1 MAFGQKTKGYSMK
14 KNARLY
20 SIYFPFYALLVLD
33 YRWLLLMLPINL
45 AVTALVLFLTL
56 KLSKADVKHTLKR
69 ALVPAFGAGL
79 LADVC
84 GVAFRFLP
92 LLLELLFRGL
102 GMTGIS
108 NFFGKYLSDMVIYNI
123 YMGQV
128 LPKLVWT
135 VLSIVV
141 SAVFL
146 YVFNYRVTLKK
157 TVTEA
162 QLRRRMA
169 LVLALAT
176 APWGF
181 MCPFF

>member
-1 MAFGQKTKGYSMK
+1 MK
-14 KNARLY
+14 KDVKLCG
-20 SIYFPFYALLVLD
+20 IYFPFYALLVLD

-45 AVTALVLFLTL
+45 AITALVLFLTL
-56 KLSKADVKHTLKR
+56 KLSKVEVKNTLKHT
-69 ALVPAFGAGL
+69 LVPAFGAGL
-79 LADVC
+79 LADAC

-92 LLLELLFRGL
+92 LLLELLFHGL
-102 GMTGIS
+102 GMTGVS

-123 YMGQV
+123 YMGEV

-135 VLSIVV
+135 VLSILV
-141 SAVFL
+141 AGLFL
-146 YVFNYRVTLKK
+146 YAFNYHVTLKK
-157 TVTEA
+157 A
-162 QLRRRMA
+162 MFDDKLRRRTA